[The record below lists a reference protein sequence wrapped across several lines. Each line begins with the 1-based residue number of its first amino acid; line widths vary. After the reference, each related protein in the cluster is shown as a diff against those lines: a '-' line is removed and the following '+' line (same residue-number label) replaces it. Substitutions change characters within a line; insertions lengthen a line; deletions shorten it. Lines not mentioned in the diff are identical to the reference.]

1 MKRPPVAAALLCAG
15 LLACAYGPAHAY
27 ARVDAPA
34 PASAPAAASFTS
46 RASLDD
52 LFELEGDPP
61 FAAPYDGTLTFS
73 ALASRFATA
82 NGHGW
87 RNELKIAP
95 RHRRTV
101 EQTREHFSAIVTP
114 ALPPGAK
121 TIVAQYHVEGLDTI
135 LKVYVQDTGDA
146 HAFDGKGGN
155 GVFDVVARIL
165 GAAGKETATA
175 LATVR
180 SGESFAL
187 DIRLENGVALVSADS
202 AAHGLVRTAP
212 TRIPGDG
219 RKVYFKFGDYAQA
232 LDPATGKPT
241 SDPARWRAWFRE
253 HHIDAGTLRF
263 GRVVFERD

>member
-1 MKRPPVAAALLCAG
+1 MKRPPLVAALLCAG

-27 ARVDAPA
+27 ARVDA
-34 PASAPAAASFTS
+34 SAPASFTS
-46 RASLDD
+46 RASLDN
-52 LFELEGDPP
+52 LFELEGDSP
-61 FAAPYDGTLTFS
+61 FAAPYDGMLTFS

-101 EQTREHFSAIVTP
+101 EQTREHFSATVTP
-114 ALPPGAK
+114 TLPPGAK

-135 LKVYVQDTGDA
+135 LKVYVQDTGDTRA
-146 HAFDGKGGN
+146 LDGQAGN

-175 LATVR
+175 LGTVR
-180 SGESFAL
+180 AGESFAL
-187 DIRLENGVALVSADS
+187 DIRLENGVALVSVDS

-212 TRIPGDG
+212 TRMPGDG

-232 LDPATGKPT
+232 LDPASGKPT
-241 SDPARWRAWFRE
+241 SDPAKWRAWFGQQ
-253 HHIDAGTLRF
+253 HIDAGTVRF
-263 GRVVFERD
+263 GRVVFERN